1 MLTYCQKWF
10 ILVLVI
16 FMNDNAKLSE
26 KLKFYRKAA
35 RLTQQQVADALG
47 IQRSAY
53 AYYEIDKTSPKLPTL
68 SNIAKL
74 YNISVDQLI
83 NDEDFE
89 TFMSNKQQYET
100 EVTSGER
107 LLNDSFND
115 LSPLEKSIVLK
126 LRVMSAE
133 ERRNVVKELFK

>member
-1 MLTYCQKWF
+1 
-10 ILVLVI
+10 
-16 FMNDNAKLSE
+16 MNDNAKLSE
-26 KLKFYRKAA
+26 RLKYYRKAA
-35 RLTQQQVADALG
+35 SLTQQQVADALG

-74 YNISVDQLI
+74 YNISIDQLV
-83 NDEDFE
+83 NDEDFD
-89 TFMSNKQQYET
+89 TLMTNRQKYDT
-100 EVTSGER
+100 EVTAGER

-133 ERRNVVKELFK
+133 ERRNIVKELF

>member
-1 MLTYCQKWF
+1 
-10 ILVLVI
+10 
-16 FMNDNAKLSE
+16 MNDNAKLSE
-26 KLKFYRKAA
+26 RLKLYRKAA
-35 RLTQQQVADALG
+35 KLTQQQVADALG

-74 YNISVDQLI
+74 YNITIDQLV
-83 NDEDFE
+83 NEEDFDSL
-89 TFMSNKQQYET
+89 MSNRQQYET
-100 EVTSGER
+100 TVTSGEK

-133 ERRNVVKELFK
+133 ERRKVVKELF

>member
-1 MLTYCQKWF
+1 
-10 ILVLVI
+10 
-16 FMNDNAKLSE
+16 MNENAKLSE
-26 KLKFYRKAA
+26 RLKYYRKAA
-35 RLTQQQVADALG
+35 KLTQQQVADALG

-74 YNISVDQLI
+74 YNISIDQLV
-83 NDEDFE
+83 NDEDFD
-89 TFMSNKQQYET
+89 TLMSNRQKYDT
-100 EVTSGER
+100 EVTAGER

-133 ERRNVVKELFK
+133 ERRKIVKELF